1 MSVPASKRYVSA
13 MQYVETARRLA
24 RATLAYSARI
34 PKRYQQRLANP
45 LCTHA
50 TEAYYHVQC
59 ANRVYVKSD
68 EDYQHRRAHL
78 QDALGDVD
86 HVAAL
91 LDIAF
96 DVQQDPNTNV
106 YEELAAQIDKERA
119 LIRGVMD
126 KDNRVWR
133 EARERGK

>member
-24 RATLAYSARI
+24 RNVLSYSARI
-34 PKRYQQRLANP
+34 PKRHQQRLANP
-45 LCTHA
+45 LFNHA

-59 ANRVYVKSD
+59 ANRTYVKSD
-68 EDYQHRRAHL
+68 ADYEYRRSHL
-78 QDALGDVD
+78 RDALGHVD
-86 HVAAL
+86 HVASL

-96 DVQQDPNTNV
+96 DVQDDPNENV
-106 YEELAAQIDKERA
+106 YAELAEQVDKERA

-126 KDNRVWR
+126 KDRKAWAD
-133 EARERGK
+133 ARERGR

>member
-1 MSVPASKRYVSA
+1 MSVPASERYTSA

-24 RATLAYSARI
+24 RNVLSYSARI
-34 PKRYQQRLANP
+34 PKRHQQRLANP
-45 LCTHA
+45 LFNHA

-68 EDYQHRRAHL
+68 ADYEYRREHL
-78 QDALGDVD
+78 REALGHVD
-86 HVAAL
+86 HVASL

-96 DVQQDPNTNV
+96 DIQEKPNENV
-106 YEELAAQIDKERA
+106 YEQLAEQIDKERA

-126 KDNRVWR
+126 KDKNVWVDT
-133 EARERGK
+133 RGRSR